1 MKPSATL
8 ARSPEG
14 KSDRVALRLSSVRM
28 KHMLDQA
35 HAIIDLCADG
45 REKLTGA
52 YIFDRHYIF
61 SLVDRIIDLSREMVF
76 DASVTAPD
84 GIRSSYAAFDNCKSA
99 AEKLF
104 LKNTDTED
112 ADDAA
117 DGFEDTV
124 EYRLLQR
131 ALNWIGCPEETPG
144 VSVIGLLDRVL
155 RHVFGAFEKSATA
168 SLMPYRL
175 DIPCAGITHRIACVD
190 MDGAV
195 RSGADQSLSLDDLQC
210 RPLSLLV
217 AGACPDADPAPS
229 SDNRPVKNWW
239 ALAGSE
245 DVSIFGT
252 AAGSPVWLDAD
263 ITADDD
269 GGHVL
274 LWSTAHKI
282 DPTAM
287 PPDCRAA
294 LPSAEVLLWKSG
306 TPDGDPDQVLTSLAG
321 VLLAD
326 AE

>member
-1 MKPSATL
+1 
-8 ARSPEG
+8 
-14 KSDRVALRLSSVRM
+14 M

-35 HAIIDLCADG
+35 HAVIDLCADG

-61 SLVDRIIDLSREMVF
+61 SLVDKIIDLSREMVF
-76 DASVTAPD
+76 DASVIAPD

-104 LKNTDTED
+104 LKNTDIED
-112 ADDAA
+112 TDDAA
-117 DGFEDTV
+117 DGFEDTA
-124 EYRLLQR
+124 EYRLLQQ
-131 ALNWIGCPEETPG
+131 ALDWIGCPEEKPG

-155 RHVFGAFEKSATA
+155 RHVFGAFEKSAAA
-168 SLMPYRL
+168 SPLPYRL
-175 DIPCAGITHRIACVD
+175 DIPCTGITHRIACVD

-195 RSGADQSLSLDDLQC
+195 RSGADPSVSLDDLQC

-217 AGACPDADPAPS
+217 AGACPDGNPPASPGKP
-229 SDNRPVKNWW
+229 PVKNWW

-245 DVSIFGT
+245 DVSLFGT
-252 AAGSPVWLDAD
+252 AAGSPVWLDAEVA
-263 ITADDD
+263 ADDD

-274 LWSTAHKI
+274 LWSAVHKI
-282 DPTAM
+282 DPTAIS
-287 PPDCRAA
+287 PYCRAA
-294 LPSAEVLLWKSG
+294 LPSAQVLLWKPG
-306 TPDGDPDQVLTSLAG
+306 TRDGDPDQVLTSLAG